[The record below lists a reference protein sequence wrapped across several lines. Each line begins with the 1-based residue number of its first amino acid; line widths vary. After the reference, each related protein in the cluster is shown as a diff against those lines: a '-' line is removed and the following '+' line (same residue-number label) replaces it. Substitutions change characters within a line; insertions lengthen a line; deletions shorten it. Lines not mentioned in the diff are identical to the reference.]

1 MPESRRTAKTGTEVS
16 LPILPP
22 LARSLA
28 ATPGGDLS
36 FLATAKGR
44 NFTKESF
51 GNWFR
56 GACRAAGVSK
66 SCHGLRKLAAT
77 TAAER
82 GATEAQLNAV
92 FGWTEGS
99 RESAVYIRRANR
111 KRTKKPKENK
121 GMHGQLERLVGD
133 AGLAFPSD
141 FSDLSENR
149 GKRTPLESFRNLSV
163 DPAPERPRTGPPW
176 PPDPRKGS
184 RRPVGGPDGDGIK
197 ETALATAVLPQRRWH
212 VNRCLLVEAV
222 RP

>member
-1 MPESRRTAKTGTEVS
+1 LEGTS
-16 LPILPP
+16 LQT
-22 LARSLA
+22 

-44 NFTKESF
+44 NFT
-51 GNWFR
+51 
-56 GACRAAGVSK
+56 
-66 SCHGLRKLAAT
+66 
-77 TAAER
+77 
-82 GATEAQLNAV
+82 
-92 FGWTEGS
+92 
-99 RESAVYIRRANR
+99 
-111 KRTKKPKENK
+111 KENK

-163 DPAPERPRTGPPW
+163 DPAPERPRTGPPEW
-176 PPDPRKGS
+176 PPDPEKGS
-184 RRPVGGPDGDGIK
+184 RRPIGGPGSDGIK